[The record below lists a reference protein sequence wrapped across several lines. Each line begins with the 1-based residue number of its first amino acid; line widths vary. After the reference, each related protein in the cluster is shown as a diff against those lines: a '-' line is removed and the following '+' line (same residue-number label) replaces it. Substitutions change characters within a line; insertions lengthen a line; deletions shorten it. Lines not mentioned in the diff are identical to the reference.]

1 MKKSNDL
8 INNWRKLIIS
18 WTKYLLYMLKK
29 FSTNDSNRIALTK
42 HYKARDHYHFTGK
55 HRGAAHNISNL
66 RYKIQKDILLVFHNG
81 SKYDYHFIIKE
92 LAKEFKG
99 QFESL
104 VEITEKYLTFSVP
117 IKKELENDKAITYE
131 I

>member
-1 MKKSNDL
+1 
-8 INNWRKLIIS
+8 
-18 WTKYLLYMLKK
+18 MLKK

>member
-1 MKKSNDL
+1 MKKNNDL

>member
-1 MKKSNDL
+1 
-8 INNWRKLIIS
+8 
-18 WTKYLLYMLKK
+18 MLKK
-29 FSTNDSNRIALTK
+29 FSTNDSNRIALKK

-66 RYKIQKDILLVFHNG
+66 RYKIQKDILLVFHND
-81 SKYDYHFIIKE
+81 SKYDYYFIIKE
-92 LAKEFKG
+92 LAKEFKR
-99 QFESL
+99 QFEFL

-117 IKKELENDKAITYE
+117 IKKELENDKTITYE